1 MFMEEEKERSRFILS
16 LWEDNGGSMRFLN
29 GILEKA
35 TAFVRHFDSQTNV
48 LVSISSAIL
57 LLVVSR
63 MYSQEVINIPL
74 LILGSFAGISALV
87 SLYAIHPPR
96 FMRKKRQEES
106 LMYNK
111 KVANFPSYVEY
122 KDKLREVMEDR
133 EKVLQQYSMEIYNLY
148 KYYYRPKRKLFNTAR
163 NLLIAGVFLSLA
175 TFLFSATF

>member
-1 MFMEEEKERSRFILS
+1 MGEEKERSKFILS
-16 LWEDNGGSMRFLN
+16 LWEDNGGSVRFLTS
-29 GILEKA
+29 IMQKA
-35 TAFVRHFDSQTNV
+35 TDFVRHFDSQTNV
-48 LVSISSAIL
+48 LVSISSAVF

-63 MYSQEVINIPL
+63 VYQQEVVNIPL
-74 LILGSFAGISALV
+74 LVLGSFAGVSALV

-111 KVANFPSYVEY
+111 KVANFPSYIEY
-122 KDKLREVMEDR
+122 KNTLREVMEDR

-163 NLLIAGVFLSLA
+163 NLLIMGVFLSLA
-175 TFLFSATF
+175 VFLLSATF